1 MPLCL
6 GRGCPCHVPASKV
19 LPRFPVALH
28 TPTLDFSSA
37 RLVST
42 LVTGTR
48 LLFTKLEAAAR
59 VYSWSPQAVTRLTPS
74 RAHLVS

>member
-6 GRGCPCHVPASKV
+6 GHGCPCHGPAPKV
-19 LPRFPVALH
+19 LPRFPVALR
-28 TPTLDFSSA
+28 TPALAFSSA

-42 LVTGTR
+42 LITGICS
-48 LLFTKLEAAAR
+48 LFTKLEAAAH
-59 VYSWSPQAVTRLTPS
+59 VYSWSPQAVTSLTPS